1 MEDTFKFYV
10 KGEDTLYTYRKINK
24 IECVITY
31 EVDGTDYTHY
41 TYIQYIKQGIESG
54 NIILAETK
62 TITLKYY
69 FKDNPTQEFTYT
81 SDGDEWATLSYK
93 THNLGRNTKIKID
106 DFKELVESG
115 DVIILY
121 SCGFVELYVKADEC
135 VMPEHLSQKDV
146 LFGLPSIYELI
157 QDAVKVTNN
166 ALNILITKDFFSV
179 SHRKIFNSGNF
190 KVFGED
196 NLRKILPL
204 LIEIDKVLNTNASK
218 TS

>member
-10 KGEDTLYTYRKINK
+10 KGSNTLYTYKKINHF
-24 IECVITY
+24 ECVITY
-31 EVDGTDYTHY
+31 EVGGANYTHY
-41 TYIQYIKQGIESG
+41 TYILYIKQAIESG
-54 NIILAETK
+54 NYILAETN
-62 TITLKYY
+62 TNTFKYY
-69 FKDNPTQEFTYT
+69 FKDNLTQEFTYT
-81 SDGDEWATLSYK
+81 TDGDEWATLSYK
-93 THNLGRNTKIKID
+93 THNLSWNTKIKID

-121 SCGFVELYVKADEC
+121 PCGFVEHHAKADDC

-146 LFGLPSIYELI
+146 LVSLPSIYELI

>member
-10 KGEDTLYTYRKINK
+10 KGSNTLYTYKKINHF
-24 IECVITY
+24 ECVITY
-31 EVDGTDYTHY
+31 EVGGANYTNK
-41 TYIQYIKQGIESG
+41 TYIIYIKQEMESG

-62 TITLKYY
+62 TIILKYY
-69 FKDNPTQEFTYT
+69 FKDNPTQELTYT

-93 THNLGRNTKIKID
+93 THNIGWNAKIKID

-121 SCGFVELYVKADEC
+121 SCGFVEHHAKADDC

-146 LFGLPSIYELI
+146 LVSLPSIYELI